1 MTTQEHKTGCLI
13 TLTQFGEDT
22 DAVATPLVLANAA
35 KAAGEEVLLWLTMEG
50 VKLAK
55 IGKAET
61 LIPKS
66 FAPVSDLLSSF
77 IESGG
82 RIGICPPCGKTHN
95 LNDDNMITNSEWMGA
110 VAMLEQS
117 SGWRTL
123 SF

>member
-1 MTTQEHKTGCLI
+1 MTTKQSKKGCLI

-22 DAVATPLVLANAA
+22 DAVATPLALANAA
-35 KAAGEEVLLWLTMEG
+35 QAAGEEVLLWLTMDG
-50 VKLAK
+50 VELAK

-66 FAPVSDLLSSF
+66 FAPVSDLLNSF
-77 IESGG
+77 IDNGG
-82 RIGICPPCGKTHN
+82 RVGICPPCGKTHD
-95 LNDDNMITNSEWMGA
+95 LNNENMISNSEWMGA
-110 VAMLEQS
+110 VALLEQS